1 MEKTGGQD
9 KVGEWQKATYKAGIE
24 RAYESADK
32 VGKLDDERYL
42 ESKRLWG
49 EYKAGRI
56 TSDELG
62 KSLERLNYKTVTL
75 KEVKVTTELFNDRPI
90 DKQDI

>member
-1 MEKTGGQD
+1 MEKTGGKD
-9 KVGEWQKATYKAGIE
+9 EVGEWQKATYKAGIE

-56 TSDELG
+56 SAAELEQ
-62 KSLERLNYKTVTL
+62 SLEIFNYKTVTL
-75 KEVKVTTELFNDRPI
+75 KEIKVTTELFDDRII
-90 DKQDI
+90 DEPDI